1 MIGDIVWND
10 NCNRNNSLYFISYSY
25 YVYPQ
30 IWILNVMAVQEL
42 QNERGHYAIAFLT
55 TLLCNII
62 NDTVVP

>member
-1 MIGDIVWND
+1 MITATETTHFTLLATVTT
-10 NCNRNNSLYFISYSY
+10 C
-25 YVYPQ
+25 VYPQ